1 MNRNFALTLLFL
13 GVVSFAF
20 GQITVDTVQLTET
33 VDKRYVSQLP
43 RVRDASGG
51 VNQAV
56 AKINA
61 AILDLFMINSYYQS
75 ELEEFRWYDVEFHS
89 EVKEGIVFIAFAGEY
104 YGAYPSYVEEELFF
118 SASTGEKLTYL
129 DIPFQAL
136 FSLDGYL
143 TFMQRFW
150 LPVVKNEFKEAI
162 ECADSEPY
170 CSYYDVSGYSV
181 DGNKFSMSLTNDC
194 YPRVIRACAPSASL
208 TLSVDSLTEYL
219 SDQGR
224 KILFEDTYTAKIGVD
239 KLLYNRAIANDI
251 PKNVFLFGKINGKY
265 PFSMALTID
274 NSFRTVD
281 GCYYY
286 DNKWEKLTLTGLQLD
301 EVSTEL
307 EESVGEK
314 ITGYFV
320 LNRSAKYARDA
331 FPVYGPGTESIYLS
345 GFWSNPDRTKTY
357 DIEFTAVKIN
367 KPWGSMLNPLE

>member
-1 MNRNFALTLLFL
+1 
-13 GVVSFAF
+13 
-20 GQITVDTVQLTET
+20 
-33 VDKRYVSQLP
+33 
-43 RVRDASGG
+43 
-51 VNQAV
+51 
-56 AKINA
+56 
-61 AILDLFMINSYYQS
+61 MINSYHQS
-75 ELEEFRWYDVEFHS
+75 ELEEFRWYDVEFLS

-219 SDQGR
+219 TKEKEYSSR
-224 KILFEDTYTAKIGVD
+224 TDTRLKLGLISSCTIGLSQMTFLKTYSSLG
-239 KLLYNRAIANDI
+239 KLI
-251 PKNVFLFGKINGKY
+251 
-265 PFSMALTID
+265 
-274 NSFRTVD
+274 
-281 GCYYY
+281 
-286 DNKWEKLTLTGLQLD
+286 
-301 EVSTEL
+301 VSTL
-307 EESVGEK
+307 
-314 ITGYFV
+314 
-320 LNRSAKYARDA
+320 SA
-331 FPVYGPGTESIYLS
+331 
-345 GFWSNPDRTKTY
+345 WH
-357 DIEFTAVKIN
+357 
-367 KPWGSMLNPLE
+367 

>member
-1 MNRNFALTLLFL
+1 
-13 GVVSFAF
+13 
-20 GQITVDTVQLTET
+20 
-33 VDKRYVSQLP
+33 
-43 RVRDASGG
+43 
-51 VNQAV
+51 
-56 AKINA
+56 
-61 AILDLFMINSYYQS
+61 MINSYHQS
-75 ELEEFRWYDVEFHS
+75 ELEEFRWYDIEFHS
-89 EVKEGIVFIAFAGEY
+89 EVKEGIIFIAFVGEY
-104 YGAYPSYVEEELFF
+104 YGAYPSYVEGELFF
-118 SASTGEKLTYL
+118 SAKTGEQLTYF

-136 FSLDGYL
+136 FSLNGYL

-162 ECADSEPY
+162 ACADSEPY

-219 SDQGR
+219 SDQGK
-224 KILFEDTYTAKIGVD
+224 KILFEDTYTAKTGVD
-239 KLLYNRAIANDI
+239 KLLYNRAVANDI
-251 PKNVFLFGKINGKY
+251 PKNIFLFGKTNGKY

-274 NSFRTVD
+274 DSFRTVD

-357 DIEFTAVKIN
+357 EIEFTAVKIN
-367 KPWGSMLNPLE
+367 KPWGSMLNPSE